1 MNFKAKIYIK
11 DKSLPFYKRWS
22 ISELLNWSSLFILLF
37 STCILILNEEYL
49 DFKILETILKTICY
63 ISLFFFMISIFMR
76 LTEYETLNGIL
87 EGEISFEKDSLII
100 NNTVFNFA
108 EIKDFNINFDD
119 VYGNL
124 TGNSK
129 VGPMFSQGLKNSI
142 SFYHDSNFIQIFY
155 QLKTENQVS
164 ALKQDLYFYI
174 IQEILPL
181 TSRTLQYVDKKF
193 KHNNEFENLVYKY
206 IKNGTFSCTEGLLM
220 IGYSSD
226 KEAVELRKKYCS
238 NVTQ

>member
-22 ISELLNWSSLFILLF
+22 TSELLNWSSLFILLF
-37 STCILILNEEYL
+37 STCILILNDECL
-49 DFKILETILKTICY
+49 DFEILETIFKTICY
-63 ISLFFFMISIFMR
+63 IALFFFMISIFMR
-76 LTEYETLNGIL
+76 LAEYENLNGIL

-100 NNTVFNFA
+100 DKTVFNFN
-108 EIKDFNINFDD
+108 EINDFNINFDD

-142 SFYHDSNFIQIFY
+142 SFYYESNSIQIFY
-155 QLKTENQVS
+155 QLKTENQLNS
-164 ALKQDLYFYI
+164 LKQDLYFYVI
-174 IQEILPL
+174 NEVLPL
-181 TSRTLQYVDKKF
+181 NTRTLQYVDKKF
-193 KHNNEFENLVYKY
+193 KHTNEFKNLIHKY
-206 IKNGTFSCTEGLLM
+206 IKNGTFSCTEGLLI

-226 KEAVELRKKYCS
+226 KEASELRKQYCS
-238 NVTQ
+238 